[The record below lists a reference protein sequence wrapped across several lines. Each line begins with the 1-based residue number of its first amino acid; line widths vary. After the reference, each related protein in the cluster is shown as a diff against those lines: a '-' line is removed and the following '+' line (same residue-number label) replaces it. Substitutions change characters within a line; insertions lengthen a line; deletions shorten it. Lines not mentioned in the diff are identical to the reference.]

1 MCGRGVRGCAG
12 VMGAKTHCD
21 DHCTVIVAIDFAPKT
36 HFLPRSIWRGT
47 SGRAGDMVYPGR
59 LDSRDLQK
67 ATHRKILEV
76 PGLSPGAVADLG
88 SSLLII

>member
-1 MCGRGVRGCAG
+1 MGVGRRREGGMCGRGVRGCAG
-12 VMGAKTHCD
+12 VMGA
-21 DHCTVIVAIDFAPKT
+21 KT

-67 ATHRKILEV
+67 ATHRKILKV
-76 PGLSPGAVADLG
+76 SGLSPGAVAGLG